1 MVTLWMLGCAQDSG
15 EESNKSSVPLV
26 SDHVYVPGP
35 AQAAC
40 TWTTPAFMGAIGYVF
55 FPDPLTWRTTA
66 CPLPMRGN
74 RGRLG
79 EVELDVGAADEGPVA
94 GPRGA

>member
-15 EESNKSSVPLV
+15 EDLNKSSVPLV
-26 SDHVYVPGP
+26 SVHVYVPGP

-40 TWTTPAFMGAIGYVF
+40 TWTTPAFMCAIGYVF
-55 FPDPLTWRTTA
+55 FPDALTWRRTT

-79 EVELDVGAADEGPVA
+79 EAGLDAGAAVEGPVA
-94 GPRGA
+94 GPPGA

>member
-1 MVTLWMLGCAQDSG
+1 MVTLWMPGCAQDSG
-15 EESNKSSVPLV
+15 EDSHSSSVPLV

-40 TWTTPAFMGAIGYVF
+40 TWTTPAFMGAIGYVS
-55 FPDPLTWRTTA
+55 FPDPLTWRRST
-66 CPLPMRGN
+66 CPLPMGGN

-79 EVELDVGAADEGPVA
+79 EAGLVVGAADGSLVA
-94 GPRGA
+94 GPWGA